1 MSDPF
6 AWADEETTAP
16 FEQHVEPAFG
26 TNDRMAVVRQQ
37 SEWTAPAPG
46 GAIERPEWNIRVV
59 IDFVLGASKES
70 ICEEYNFTEQFYE
83 RMVNDVGFLG
93 KVAALQ
99 KELSEKDG
107 ATFTLKA
114 KLQAEVLLDESFKMA
129 MSGDVDSR
137 VRAKLIADTVRWA
150 GFDKSGSAPD
160 GTGGFSINI
169 NLNGKRPGGVFDG
182 EAEVV

>member
-1 MSDPF
+1 MNDPF

-37 SEWTAPAPG
+37 PEWTAPAPG
-46 GAIERPEWNIRVV
+46 GAIDRPEWNIRVA

-70 ICEEYNFTEQFYE
+70 ICEEYNFTEQFYD
-83 RMVNDVGFLG
+83 RMVNDIGFLG

-99 KELSEKDG
+99 KELQKDG

-114 KLQAEVLLDESFKMA
+114 KLQAEDLIDESYKMA
-129 MSGDVDSR
+129 KDPDCDPR
-137 VRAKLIADTVRWA
+137 VRAKLIADTVRWLTA
-150 GFDKSGSAPD
+150 IGARSC
-160 GTGGFSINI
+160 
-169 NLNGKRPGGVFDG
+169 
-182 EAEVV
+182 E

>member
-1 MSDPF
+1 MNDPF

-16 FEQHVEPAFG
+16 FNQHVEPAFG

-37 SEWTAPAPG
+37 TEWTAPAPG
-46 GAIERPEWNIRVV
+46 GAVDRPEWNIRVV
-59 IDFVLGASKES
+59 IDFVLGASKEA
-70 ICEEYNFTEQFYE
+70 ICEEYNFTEQFYD
-83 RMVNDVGFLG
+83 RMVNDVGFIG

-99 KELSEKDG
+99 KELQKDG

-114 KLQAEVLLDESFKMA
+114 KLQAEDLIDESYKMA
-129 MSGDVDSR
+129 KDPDCDPR

-150 GFDKSGSAPD
+150 GFDKNGASPD

-169 NLNGKRPGGVFDG
+169 NLNGKRLGDTLDG
-182 EAEVV
+182 EVVDV

>member
-1 MSDPF
+1 MNDPF

-16 FEQHVEPAFG
+16 FNQYVEPAFG

-37 SEWTAPAPG
+37 SEWTPPAPG
-46 GAIERPEWNIRVV
+46 GAIERPEWNPRVV
-59 IDFVLGASKES
+59 IDYVLGASKEA

-83 RMVNDVGFLG
+83 RMVQDVGFLG

-107 ATFTLKA
+107 ATFQLKA

-150 GFDKSGSAPD
+150 GFDKSGASPD

-169 NLNGKRPGGVFDG
+169 NLNGKRLGDVFDG
-182 EAEVV
+182 EAEAV

>member
-1 MSDPF
+1 MNDPF

-16 FEQHVEPAFG
+16 SNKHVEPAFG
-26 TNDRMAVVRQQ
+26 TNDRMAVVNRQPD
-37 SEWTAPAPG
+37 WTPRAPG
-46 GAIERPEWNIRVV
+46 GAIERPEWNPRVV

-83 RMVNDVGFLG
+83 RMVQDVGFLG

-99 KELSEKDG
+99 KELEKDG

-129 MSGDVDSR
+129 MNQDVDSR
-137 VRAKLIADTVRWA
+137 VRAKLIGDTVRWA
-150 GFDKSGSAPD
+150 GFDKSGVAPD
-160 GTGGFSINI
+160 NTGGFSVTIT
-169 NLNGKRPGGVFDG
+169 LNGVKSQGDTFDG
-182 EAEVV
+182 EIVDV